1 MANLLC
7 TFISIK
13 PEVMQCGPVDKIVE
27 NFQQKRFCLMTMTF
41 LQASEEYLM
50 QHCVD
55 LKDSPFFLGLE
66 KYMDSGLLWPWSG
79 SG

>member
-1 MANLLC
+1 
-7 TFISIK
+7 
-13 PEVMQCGPVDKIVE
+13 
-27 NFQQKRFCLMTMTF
+27 MTMTF